1 MLEKSNL
8 NNNNI
13 TDNKKDNINDYIFPQ
28 YEEQQIKEAFDV
40 FDFNGNNFIS
50 VNELKEIFHYIKEEV
65 TEEELD
71 EMINLADK
79 EGDGQVNWVNFYEFI
94 SGKTI
99 SPEVKD
105 MKKTPGLYP
114 EDKYN
119 EIQHLKKSK
128 IEFENLNNEIND
140 DKIETKRVD
149 KESGKKN
156 NINNISPK
164 DKTLNEN
171 EDKNLKNGK
180 KKKKISIKYNK
191 DEENNN
197 INNEFEDA
205 KVDNY
210 VQEILKKRQEK
221 IQNNYFVNKAKI
233 KDIEDKPKKVG
244 KKLIYIDNSQ
254 KKQIVTNGS
263 LNESSSEIRSN
274 DSNNIDNNDN
284 QNKNNDNNEDN
295 NKEEKE
301 ANKTKISNFLPL
313 DRTNSMKKINPV
325 IQEINDE
332 SEKSDK
338 SIDEVN
344 INKNNKKKGS
354 DSKEENGEDKLNE
367 ASFVKKKVKKIKIT
381 PKNKTSKKKL
391 IKKEKEKEKKD
402 N

>member
-1 MLEKSNL
+1 MLEKSDF
-8 NNNNI
+8 NNNNK

-50 VNELKEIFHYIKEEV
+50 VNELKEIFNYIKEEV

-99 SPEVKD
+99 RPDVKD
-105 MKKTPGLYP
+105 MKKTAGLYP

-119 EIQHLKKSK
+119 QIQHLKKSK
-128 IEFENLNNEIND
+128 IEFMDLNNNEINHD
-140 DKIETKRVD
+140 EIETKRVN
-149 KESGKKN
+149 KGPNKN
-156 NINNISPK
+156 NIINNISPK
-164 DKTLNEN
+164 DKILNEN
-171 EDKNLKNGK
+171 EEKNIKNVK

-263 LNESSSEIRSN
+263 LNESSSEVKSN
-274 DSNNIDNNDN
+274 DSNNSDNN
-284 QNKNNDNNEDN
+284 NKKEKNMED
-295 NKEEKE
+295 KET
-301 ANKTKISNFLPL
+301 NKTKVSNFLPL
-313 DRTNSMKKINPV
+313 DRTNTMKKINPI
-325 IQEINDE
+325 IQEINNE
-332 SEKSDK
+332 NEKSEK

-344 INKNNKKKGS
+344 INKNSKKKGS
-354 DSKEENGEDKLNE
+354 DSKEENDEDKQNE
-367 ASFVKKKVKKIKIT
+367 ISFVKKKVKKIKIT
-381 PKNKTSKKKL
+381 PKNKKSKKKV
-391 IKKEKEKEKKD
+391 IKKEKEKEKEKED

>member
-1 MLEKSNL
+1 MLEKSDF
-8 NNNNI
+8 NNNNK

-50 VNELKEIFHYIKEEV
+50 VNELKEIFNYIKEEV

-99 SPEVKD
+99 RPDVKD
-105 MKKTPGLYP
+105 MKKTAGLYP

-119 EIQHLKKSK
+119 QIQHLKKSK
-128 IEFENLNNEIND
+128 IEFMDLNNNEINHD
-140 DKIETKRVD
+140 EIETKRVN
-149 KESGKKN
+149 KGPNKN
-156 NINNISPK
+156 NIINNISPK
-164 DKTLNEN
+164 DKILNEN
-171 EDKNLKNGK
+171 EEKNIKNVK

-263 LNESSSEIRSN
+263 LNESSSEVKSN
-274 DSNNIDNNDN
+274 DSNNSDNN
-284 QNKNNDNNEDN
+284 NKKEKNMED
-295 NKEEKE
+295 KET
-301 ANKTKISNFLPL
+301 NKTKVSNFLPL
-313 DRTNSMKKINPV
+313 DRTNTMKKINPI
-325 IQEINDE
+325 IQEINNE
-332 SEKSDK
+332 NEKSEK

-344 INKNNKKKGS
+344 INKNSKKKGS
-354 DSKEENGEDKLNE
+354 DSKEENDEDKQNE
-367 ASFVKKKVKKIKIT
+367 ISFVKKKVKKIKII
-381 PKNKTSKKKL
+381 PKNKKSKKKV
-391 IKKEKEKEKKD
+391 IKKEKEKEKEKED

>member
-1 MLEKSNL
+1 ML
-8 NNNNI
+8 
-13 TDNKKDNINDYIFPQ
+13 
-28 YEEQQIKEAFDV
+28 
-40 FDFNGNNFIS
+40 
-50 VNELKEIFHYIKEEV
+50 
-65 TEEELD
+65 
-71 EMINLADK
+71 
-79 EGDGQVNWVNFYEFI
+79 W
-94 SGKTI
+94 
-99 SPEVKD
+99 
-105 MKKTPGLYP
+105 
-114 EDKYN
+114 
-119 EIQHLKKSK
+119 KSK

-263 LNESSSEIRSN
+263 LNESLSEIRSN
-274 DSNNIDNNDN
+274 DSNNYYW
-284 QNKNNDNNEDN
+284 
-295 NKEEKE
+295 
-301 ANKTKISNFLPL
+301 
-313 DRTNSMKKINPV
+313 
-325 IQEINDE
+325 
-332 SEKSDK
+332 
-338 SIDEVN
+338 
-344 INKNNKKKGS
+344 
-354 DSKEENGEDKLNE
+354 
-367 ASFVKKKVKKIKIT
+367 
-381 PKNKTSKKKL
+381 
-391 IKKEKEKEKKD
+391 
-402 N
+402 

>member
-1 MLEKSNL
+1 
-8 NNNNI
+8 
-13 TDNKKDNINDYIFPQ
+13 
-28 YEEQQIKEAFDV
+28 
-40 FDFNGNNFIS
+40 
-50 VNELKEIFHYIKEEV
+50 
-65 TEEELD
+65 
-71 EMINLADK
+71 
-79 EGDGQVNWVNFYEFI
+79 
-94 SGKTI
+94 
-99 SPEVKD
+99 

-233 KDIEDKPKKVG
+233 KDIEDKPKKEV
-244 KKLIYIDNSQ
+244 KKLIYIDDSK

-263 LNESSSEIRSN
+263 LNESSSEKKSN
-274 DSNNIDNNDN
+274 DSNNNNNEEQNINNDIY
-284 QNKNNDNNEDN
+284 NEENIRED
-295 NKEEKE
+295 KEI
-301 ANKTKISNFLPL
+301 NKTKISNFLPL
-313 DRTNSMKKINPV
+313 DRTNTMRKINP
-325 IQEINDE
+325 IFQEINNEDE
-332 SEKSDK
+332 KSEKSIDK
-338 SIDEVN
+338 VN
-344 INKNNKKKGS
+344 INKNNQKKGTDSEEENDEDKQNENSFAKKKII
-354 DSKEENGEDKLNE
+354 N
-367 ASFVKKKVKKIKIT
+367 IKIT
-381 PKNKTSKKKL
+381 PKKKAKKK
-391 IKKEKEKEKKD
+391 
-402 N
+402 

>member
-1 MLEKSNL
+1 MLEKSDF
-8 NNNNI
+8 NNNNK

-50 VNELKEIFHYIKEEV
+50 VNELKEIFNYIKEEV

-99 SPEVKD
+99 RPDVKD
-105 MKKTPGLYP
+105 MKKTAGLYP

-119 EIQHLKKSK
+119 QIQHLKKSK
-128 IEFENLNNEIND
+128 IEFMDLNNNEINHD
-140 DKIETKRVD
+140 EIETKRVN
-149 KESGKKN
+149 KGPNKN
-156 NINNISPK
+156 NIINNISPK
-164 DKTLNEN
+164 DKILNEN
-171 EDKNLKNGK
+171 EEKNIKNVK

-263 LNESSSEIRSN
+263 LNESSSEVKSN
-274 DSNNIDNNDN
+274 DSNNSDNN
-284 QNKNNDNNEDN
+284 NKKEKNMED
-295 NKEEKE
+295 KET
-301 ANKTKISNFLPL
+301 NKTKVSNFLPL
-313 DRTNSMKKINPV
+313 DRTNTMKKISPI
-325 IQEINDE
+325 IQEINNE
-332 SEKSDK
+332 NEKSEK

-344 INKNNKKKGS
+344 INKNSKKKGS
-354 DSKEENGEDKLNE
+354 DSKEENDEDKQNE
-367 ASFVKKKVKKIKIT
+367 ISFVKKKVKKIKII
-381 PKNKTSKKKL
+381 PKNKKSKKKV
-391 IKKEKEKEKKD
+391 IKKEKEKEKEKED

>member
-1 MLEKSNL
+1 MLEKSDF
-8 NNNNI
+8 NNNNK

-50 VNELKEIFHYIKEEV
+50 VNELKEIFNYIKEEV

-99 SPEVKD
+99 RPDVKD
-105 MKKTPGLYP
+105 MKKTAGLYP

-119 EIQHLKKSK
+119 QIQHLKKSK
-128 IEFENLNNEIND
+128 IEFMDLNNNEINHD
-140 DKIETKRVD
+140 EIETKRVN
-149 KESGKKN
+149 KGPNKN
-156 NINNISPK
+156 NIINNISPK
-164 DKTLNEN
+164 DKILNEN
-171 EDKNLKNGK
+171 GEKNIKNVK

-263 LNESSSEIRSN
+263 LNESSSEVKSN
-274 DSNNIDNNDN
+274 DSNNSDNN
-284 QNKNNDNNEDN
+284 NKKEKNMED
-295 NKEEKE
+295 KET
-301 ANKTKISNFLPL
+301 NKTKVSNFLPL
-313 DRTNSMKKINPV
+313 DRTNTMKKINPI
-325 IQEINDE
+325 IQEINNE
-332 SEKSDK
+332 NEKSEK

-344 INKNNKKKGS
+344 INKNSKKKGS
-354 DSKEENGEDKLNE
+354 DSKEENDEDKQNE
-367 ASFVKKKVKKIKIT
+367 ISFVKKKVKKIKIT
-381 PKNKTSKKKL
+381 PKNKKSKKKV
-391 IKKEKEKEKKD
+391 IKKEKEKEKEKED

>member
-1 MLEKSNL
+1 MS
-8 NNNNI
+8 
-13 TDNKKDNINDYIFPQ
+13 
-28 YEEQQIKEAFDV
+28 
-40 FDFNGNNFIS
+40 IS
-50 VNELKEIFHYIKEEV
+50 VNELKEIFNYIKEEV

-99 SPEVKD
+99 RPDVKD
-105 MKKTPGLYP
+105 MKKTAGLYP

-119 EIQHLKKSK
+119 QIQHLKKSK
-128 IEFENLNNEIND
+128 IEFMDLNNNEINHD
-140 DKIETKRVD
+140 EIETKRVN
-149 KESGKKN
+149 KGPNKN
-156 NINNISPK
+156 NIINNISPK
-164 DKTLNEN
+164 DKILNEN
-171 EDKNLKNGK
+171 EEKNIKNVK

-263 LNESSSEIRSN
+263 LNESSSEVKSN
-274 DSNNIDNNDN
+274 DSNNSDNN
-284 QNKNNDNNEDN
+284 NKKEKNMED
-295 NKEEKE
+295 KET
-301 ANKTKISNFLPL
+301 NKTKVSNFLPL
-313 DRTNSMKKINPV
+313 DRTNTMKKINPI
-325 IQEINDE
+325 IQEINNE
-332 SEKSDK
+332 NEKSEK

-344 INKNNKKKGS
+344 INKNSKKKGS
-354 DSKEENGEDKLNE
+354 DSKEENDEDKQNE
-367 ASFVKKKVKKIKIT
+367 ISFVKKKVKKIKIT
-381 PKNKTSKKKL
+381 PKNKKSKKKV
-391 IKKEKEKEKKD
+391 IKKEKEKEKEKED